1 MIYPKLS
8 RITWNRSGK
17 QTRKRTLYLP
27 DQVTETPVQPDGQDS
42 STIIVD
48 NTEAETEGVWIRD
61 TTANDYYYD
70 NYVYA
75 KSTTG
80 TATSKM
86 RWRPELPESVTYSV
100 YYKIPQITATSEN
113 WATNASFTVYY
124 SGGSETVTV
133 DETTANGTWVH
144 LGDYPF
150 AAGDSGYVELTNKA
164 NKSQGSCRCDHVGGP
179 KQDTAI
185 GVCCDPVRSER
196 AADDSNRTTE
206 RNRLFG

>member
-1 MIYPKLS
+1 MIYPKPS
-8 RITWNRSGK
+8 RITWNRRGK
-17 QTRKRTLYLP
+17 QTRKRTLYLS
-27 DQVTETPVQPDGQDS
+27 DQVSETPVQPDGQDS

-100 YYKIPQITATSEN
+100 YYKIPQITAAVKTGQQMSHLPFIITEAPKRLQLMRQRRMVLGCI
-113 WATNASFTVYY
+113 WGIILLLKAIA
-124 SGGSETVTV
+124 
-133 DETTANGTWVH
+133 GT
-144 LGDYPF
+144 
-150 AAGDSGYVELTNKA
+150 
-164 NKSQGSCRCDHVGGP
+164 
-179 KQDTAI
+179 
-185 GVCCDPVRSER
+185 
-196 AADDSNRTTE
+196 
-206 RNRLFG
+206 